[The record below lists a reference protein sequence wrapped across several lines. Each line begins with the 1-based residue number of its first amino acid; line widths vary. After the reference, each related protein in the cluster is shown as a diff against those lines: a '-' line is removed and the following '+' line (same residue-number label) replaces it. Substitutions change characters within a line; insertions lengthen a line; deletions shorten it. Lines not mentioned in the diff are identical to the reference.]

1 MRNLERTIG
10 QLMHK
15 AARKIVEG
23 EKEVDIKKK
32 SLKEL
37 LGPAPFEDED
47 ENLKPQIGV
56 VRGLAWTSVGG
67 DTLSIE
73 VNVMP
78 GKGKMELTGCMGD
91 VMKESAQIG
100 LSYVRSIAESYG
112 IDSGYFE
119 KHDIHL
125 HIPEGAVPKD
135 GPSAGITMA
144 LAILSAITEIP
155 VRGDIAMTGEITLRG
170 KVLPIG
176 GLKEKLLAAK
186 TVGVKEVLVP
196 ARNKRNVAEL
206 DEEIISGLK
215 ITYVEEMNEVI
226 KHALKK

>member
-1 MRNLERTIG
+1 M
-10 QLMHK
+10 
-15 AARKIVEG
+15 
-23 EKEVDIKKK
+23 
-32 SLKEL
+32 
-37 LGPAPFEDED
+37 
-47 ENLKPQIGV
+47 
-56 VRGLAWTSVGG
+56 RGLAWTSVGG

-100 LSYVRSIAESYG
+100 LSYVRSIAENYG

-144 LAILSAITEIP
+144 LAILSAITGIL

-196 ARNKRNVAEL
+196 ARNKRNVVEL
-206 DEEIISGLK
+206 DEEITDGMK
-215 ITYVEEMNEVI
+215 ITYVEDMNEVI
-226 KHALKK
+226 EHAMKK